1 MMKPEEVRK
10 IWEQHQDYWASCR
23 EELEEYSRFYL
34 TRYWTSSPLTTVRVE
49 LPSAYKVVESYVGSL
64 FSRQPSVV
72 VKPDVRGRGNPDVA
86 QAVSNL
92 FLARTREVVED
103 ALRLALIYPSAY
115 IKLAPVES
123 VDPLERVGVAAIPP
137 WEVVVDAT
145 APTWD
150 AQRWVGHTYM
160 LPKEDAAQRYGVSPD
175 RLRGQSYRRGP
186 GAGLATPSTGTRVPT
201 SLADLYM
208 GGKAS
213 TREDVEQWITVLEF
227 YDLRADRLVV
237 WSPDYTTDGQ
247 QGGEFLFSGVKVET
261 GTLGE
266 DPEPVTESAGI
277 PYKTASGRPVVP
289 IIPLYFARNPEEPM
303 RGYSLVGRSRDQFRE
318 VNIIRTAQAQG
329 VRRMARNWL
338 SRQGSLS
345 EEAAAKLAQNVDGEV
360 IEVDLAPGATI
371 ADILVPVPVT
381 PIPADILSYAGT
393 VSADIQEAGLLAPF
407 TRGEVSRT
415 TATEANLLAGYSAT
429 EIGRM
434 ARARDAAIAR
444 IAQTYCS
451 ILALVLGEGAEP
463 LALPYPSGPT
473 MLSADD
479 LTGDMS
485 FFAED
490 AGATPIADAAKR
502 QSLVELAPLLVQL
515 GADPAK
521 IRKELVR
528 SFQLPENLAE
538 AAEVQPAPEELP
550 PEVP

>member
-34 TRYWTSSPLTTVRVE
+34 TRYWTSSPLSQVRVE

-137 WEVVVDAT
+137 WEVVVDST

-160 LPKEDAAQRYGVSPD
+160 LPKEDAAQRFGVSPD
-175 RLRGQSYRRGP
+175 RLRGQEYRRGP
-186 GAGLATPSTGTRVPT
+186 GSGQGGPASDARTPV
-201 SLADLYM
+201 SLQDLYR
-208 GGKAS
+208 GGRSQQDQK
-213 TREDVEQWITVLEF
+213 DVEQWVTVLEF

-237 WSPDYTTDGQ
+237 WSPDYMTEGK
-247 QGGEFLFSGVKVET
+247 QGDEFLFSGVRVET

-266 DPEPVTESAGI
+266 EPEPVTESAGI

-318 VNIIRTAQAQG
+318 INILRTAQAQG
-329 VRRMARNWL
+329 VRRMARNWI

-345 EEAAAKLAQNVDGEV
+345 EEAAAKLQQNVDGEV
-360 IEVDLAPGATI
+360 IEVDLAPGASI
-371 ADILVPVPVT
+371 ADVLVPVPVT
-381 PIPADILSYAGT
+381 PIPGDILSYAGT
-393 VSADIQEAGLLAPF
+393 VQADIQEAGLLAPF
-407 TRGEVSRT
+407 TRGEVTRT

-434 ARARDAAIAR
+434 ARSRDAVIAR

-451 ILALVLGEGAEP
+451 ILALVLGDGAEP

-473 MLSADD
+473 MLSAED

-502 QSLVELAPLLVQL
+502 QSLVQLAPLLVQL
-515 GADPAK
+515 GADPVK
-521 IRKELVR
+521 IRTELVR
-528 SFQLPENLAE
+528 SFQLPEILAE
-538 AAEVQPAPEELP
+538 SAQEISPEA

>member
-34 TRYWTSSPLTTVRVE
+34 TRYWTSSPLSQVRVE

-137 WEVVVDAT
+137 WEVVVDST

-160 LPKEDAAQRYGVSPD
+160 LPKEDAAVRFGVSPD
-175 RLRGQSYRRGP
+175 RLRGQEYRRGP
-186 GAGLATPSTGTRVPT
+186 GSGQGGPASDARTPV
-201 SLADLYM
+201 SLQDLYR
-208 GGKAS
+208 GGRSQQDQK
-213 TREDVEQWITVLEF
+213 DVEQWVTVLEF

-237 WSPDYTTDGQ
+237 WSPDYMTEGK
-247 QGGEFLFSGVKVET
+247 QGDEFLFSGVRVET

-266 DPEPVTESAGI
+266 EPEPVTESAGI

-318 VNIIRTAQAQG
+318 INILRTAQAQG
-329 VRRMARNWL
+329 VRRMARNWI

-345 EEAAAKLAQNVDGEV
+345 EEAAAKLQQNVDGEV
-360 IEVDLAPGATI
+360 IEVDLAPGASI
-371 ADILVPVPVT
+371 ADVLVPVPVT
-381 PIPADILSYAGT
+381 PIPGDILSYAGT
-393 VSADIQEAGLLAPF
+393 VQADIQEAGLLAPF
-407 TRGEVSRT
+407 TRGEVTRT

-434 ARARDAAIAR
+434 ARSRDAVIAR

-451 ILALVLGEGAEP
+451 ILALVLGDGAEP

-473 MLSADD
+473 MLSAED

-502 QSLVELAPLLVQL
+502 QSLVQLAPLLVQL
-515 GADPAK
+515 GADPVK
-521 IRKELVR
+521 IRTELVR
-528 SFQLPENLAE
+528 SFQLPEILAE
-538 AAEVQPAPEELP
+538 SAQEISPEA